1 MREYMYDLICS
12 HCSCG
17 MMPAFSAV
25 DIGVCGEAGFIVDG
39 VLYEEDADEGP
50 GLGEGS

>member
-1 MREYMYDLICS
+1 
-12 HCSCG
+12 

-25 DIGVCGEAGFIVDG
+25 ESGVCGEAGFIVDG
-39 VLYEEDADEGP
+39 VLEEDADEGP